1 MNWKYTENDKT
12 RRRLPLPAYI
22 QTRGAAVAPRSF
34 FSLIKLLLV
43 GWLVGWLV
51 GIKIVETTK
60 QFNII

>member
-1 MNWKYTENDKT
+1 MNRKYTENDKT

-51 GIKIVETTK
+51 
-60 QFNII
+60 